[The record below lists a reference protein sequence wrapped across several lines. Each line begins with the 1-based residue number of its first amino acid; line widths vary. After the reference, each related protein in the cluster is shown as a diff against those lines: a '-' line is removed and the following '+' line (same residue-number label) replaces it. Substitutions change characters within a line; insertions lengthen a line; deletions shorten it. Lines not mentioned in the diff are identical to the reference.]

1 MGGNLVLES
10 MTSEEAEVTT
20 VVEGSCE
27 TEGRRLS
34 VFCHE
39 GAKSDAMFISRAE
52 YNLGGEGSA

>member
-1 MGGNLVLES
+1 MES

-39 GAKSDAMFISRAE
+39 GAKSDAMLISRAE
-52 YNLGGEGSA
+52 YKLEEEEDA

>member
-1 MGGNLVLES
+1 MES

-52 YNLGGEGSA
+52 YKLGGEGSA

>member
-1 MGGNLVLES
+1 MGGDLVLES

-39 GAKSDAMFISRAE
+39 GAKSDAMLISRAE
-52 YNLGGEGSA
+52 YKLEEEEDA

>member
-1 MGGNLVLES
+1 MES

-34 VFCHE
+34 VFFHE
-39 GAKSDAMFISRAE
+39 GAKSDAMFIPTTIRRW
-52 YNLGGEGSA
+52 LVVGGELLVP